1 MEGFLGTI
9 LGFLGVAL
17 AIITP
22 GIGSSVGVG
31 LVGRSGAGVITEDPD
46 KFGSILLL
54 EAIPGTQGVYGFL
67 TGLMIMIRIGALGGG
82 LRTLTVGQGILFI
95 MAAMPIAVVGWVSAI
110 FQGRVAAAGVA
121 LLPSAQ
127 RRWARLS
134 SRSNGRDLCSARA
147 PCQPAVG
154 LFGKRLIAQS

>member
-1 MEGFLGTI
+1 M
-9 LGFLGVAL
+9 GVAL

-31 LVGRSGAGVITEDPD
+31 LVRRSGAGVITEDPD

-110 FQGRVAAAGVA
+110 FQGRVAAAGVGIVA
-121 LLPSAQ
+121 KRPEEMGKAVILAAMVETYAVLSLLAS
-127 RRWARLS
+127 LLLVFS
-134 SRSNGRDLCSARA
+134 VN
-147 PCQPAVG
+147 V
-154 LFGKRLIAQS
+154 

>member
-31 LVGRSGAGVITEDPD
+31 LVGRSGAWVITEDPD

-110 FQGRVAAAGVA
+110 FQGRVAAAGVGIVA
-121 LLPSAQ
+121 KRPEEMGKAVILAAMVETYAVLSLLAS
-127 RRWARLS
+127 LLLVFS
-134 SRSNGRDLCSARA
+134 VN
-147 PCQPAVG
+147 V
-154 LFGKRLIAQS
+154 

>member
-82 LRTLTVGQGILFI
+82 L
-95 MAAMPIAVVGWVSAI
+95 
-110 FQGRVAAAGVA
+110 A
-121 LLPSAQ
+121 LSQWGKAFCSSWLPCPSQ
-127 RRWARLS
+127 W
-134 SRSNGRDLCSARA
+134 
-147 PCQPAVG
+147 
-154 LFGKRLIAQS
+154 